1 VKPDIEEKLH
11 NFNKAVLLIGN
22 YAEKMIEVIKESYAF
37 IEPIIRELEKES
49 DDGRMTESVAES
61 KYKEGC
67 TKCAL
72 LLELYERTPQAPRDY
87 WVMTELFDILHGGD
101 VCTGDK

>member
-1 VKPDIEEKLH
+1 MEFEK
-11 NFNKAVLLIGN
+11 
-22 YAEKMIEVIKESYAF
+22 EVIKESYAF

-101 VCTGDK
+101 VCTGDRLSSLQEVFSSSRLEA